1 MMSKK
6 CRDIES
12 LLSAYLE
19 NDLLKEEAENVST
32 HLDGCSACLAKKEKI
47 EEIILKLSDLQEE
60 VPFFLKNR
68 LMNIPDMIEKKTPAR
83 FFFFPKWL
91 AAAVGTIIL
100 FLNLF
105 YFTNVFPPANREVHS
120 LVSSIEKFFVKTG
133 GWFEK
138 VKESKELLFFT
149 FFNKKSLEIK
159 EDKASQAMANEKDF
173 VKGGR
178 NG

>member
-1 MMSKK
+1 MNKK
-6 CRDIES
+6 CREIES

-19 NDLLKEEAENVST
+19 NELPKEELENISD
-32 HLDGCSACLAKKEKI
+32 HLNGCSACLGKKEKM
-47 EEIILKLSDLQEE
+47 EEILLKLSELQEE

-68 LMNIPDMIEKKTPAR
+68 LLNIPDLIEKTKPLKSL
-83 FFFFPKWL
+83 FFPKWL

-105 YFTNVFPPANREVHS
+105 YFTNIFPPVNREVHS
-120 LVSSIEKFFVKTG
+120 VVSSIEKFIVKTG

-138 VKESKELLFFT
+138 IKESKELLFFT
-149 FFNKKSLEIK
+149 FFNKKSIEIK
-159 EDKASQAMANEKDF
+159 ENKVIQNNTSEKDL
-173 VKGGR
+173 VKGGK

>member
-1 MMSKK
+1 MIYK
-6 CRDIES
+6 CKEIES

-19 NDLLKEEAENVST
+19 NDLSPAESENIAKHLASCSHCLVLKE
-32 HLDGCSACLAKKEKI
+32 KM
-47 EEIILKLSDLQEE
+47 EEILLKLSDLQEE

-68 LMNIPDMIEKKTPAR
+68 LFNIPEISEKKKVTKIIYL
-83 FFFFPKWL
+83 PKWL

-105 YFTNVFPPANREVHS
+105 YFTNIFPPVHRELHS
-120 LVSSIEKFFVKTG
+120 VVGSIETFVVQTG

-138 VKESKELLFFT
+138 IKESKDLFLFT
-149 FFNKKSLEIK
+149 FFNKKPSEIK
-159 EDKASQAMANEKDF
+159 GDKINADLNLNKGLN
-173 VKGGR
+173 KGGK

>member
-1 MMSKK
+1 MNKK
-6 CRDIES
+6 CREIES

-19 NDLLKEEAENVST
+19 NDLPKEESENISD
-32 HLDGCSACLAKKEKI
+32 HLNGCSECLSKKEKM
-47 EEIILKLSDLQEE
+47 EEIILRLSELQEE

-68 LMNIPDMIEKKTPAR
+68 LLNIPDLIEKTKPR
-83 FFFFPKWL
+83 KSLFFPKWL

-105 YFTNVFPPANREVHS
+105 YFTNIFPPVNREVHS
-120 LVSSIEKFFVKTG
+120 VVSSIEKFFVKTG

-138 VKESKELLFFT
+138 IKESKELLFFT
-149 FFNKKSLEIK
+149 FFNKKSIEIK
-159 EDKASQAMANEKDF
+159 ESKVSQTNTNEKDL

>member
-1 MMSKK
+1 MTKK
-6 CRDIES
+6 CREIES

-19 NDLLKEEAENVST
+19 NELTKEESENIAE
-32 HLDGCSACLAKKEKI
+32 HLKDCPECLNKKEKI
-47 EEIILKLSDLQEE
+47 EELIFKLSDLQEE

-68 LMNIPDMIEKKTPAR
+68 LYNIPEIVEKKKPANL
-83 FFFFPKWL
+83 FYFPKWL

-105 YFTNVFPPANREVHS
+105 YFTNIFPPANREMHS
-120 LVSSIEKFFVKTG
+120 FVYSVEKLVVKTG

-138 VKESKELLFFT
+138 IKESKELLFFT
-149 FFNKKSLEIK
+149 FFNKKSIDLKSERKGQNISI
-159 EDKASQAMANEKDF
+159 EKAFD
-173 VKGGR
+173 KGGK

>member
-1 MMSKK
+1 MIYK
-6 CRDIES
+6 CKEIES

-19 NDLLKEEAENVST
+19 NELSPAESANIAQHLASCPRCLDLKE
-32 HLDGCSACLAKKEKI
+32 KM
-47 EEIILKLSDLQEE
+47 EEIVLKLSELQEE

-68 LMNIPDMIEKKTPAR
+68 LFNIPEISEKKEFTKIIY
-83 FFFFPKWL
+83 FPKWL

-105 YFTNVFPPANREVHS
+105 YFTNIFPSVNREMHS
-120 LVSSIEKFFVKTG
+120 LVGSIETFVVQTG

-138 VKESKELLFFT
+138 IKESKDLLLFT
-149 FFNKKSLEIK
+149 FFNKKTGESK
-159 EDKASQAMANEKDF
+159 DEKVNLDF
-173 VKGGR
+173 NLNKGLSKGGK

>member
-1 MMSKK
+1 MNKK
-6 CRDIES
+6 CREIQS

-19 NDLLKEEAENVST
+19 NDLAKEELEDIST
-32 HLDGCSACLAKKEKI
+32 HLNGCSECFGKKEKM
-47 EEIILKLSDLQEE
+47 EEMIFKLSDLQEE

-68 LMNIPDMIEKKTPAR
+68 LLNIPDMIEKKKAVASPY
-83 FFFFPKWL
+83 FPKWL

-105 YFTNVFPPANREVHS
+105 YFTNIFPPMNREVHS
-120 LVSSIEKFFVKTG
+120 VVSSIENFFVKTG

-149 FFNKKSLEIK
+149 FFNKKSVESK
-159 EDKASQAMANEKDF
+159 DAKVSQNITKEKDF